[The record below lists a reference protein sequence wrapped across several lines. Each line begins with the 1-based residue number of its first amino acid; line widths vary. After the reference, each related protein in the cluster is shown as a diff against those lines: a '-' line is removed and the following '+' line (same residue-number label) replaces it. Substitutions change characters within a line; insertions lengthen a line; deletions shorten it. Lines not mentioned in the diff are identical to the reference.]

1 MATPE
6 SSEFAQ
12 QLWARYTRFSTRAPH
27 AQLARRIYRMH
38 GDRLPL
44 LTAVQRRWLP
54 AHTAPFQTQLGLPYV
69 QMPFSPGLQFLSMPT
84 VQRRS
89 DLPPLSPS
97 VAGPGRTGMSA
108 MSNPIRTVQRVAA
121 TPPSTP
127 EAPEEGDR
135 RTPRVQS
142 GPYVVAALPLA
153 QRVQRQASP
162 PGGTTPL
169 PATGR
174 QMGVIPP
181 ETIGPLPP
189 PGAVQRSAVPP
200 ASPGTQRPTDLGVTI
215 FHRHVHF
222 TPGQTMP
229 ARVGTAPGQMIYR
242 ALILPVQKMDTT
254 PLHPSPPMA
263 SLPDVQRQ
271 VDASL
276 SVQQML
282 LAEGGAHTRVS
293 VMRTTVPSTA
303 AARQSVPVDISP
315 PVASVA
321 ASPVFGMTI
330 LQRHLAMSQSGQQ
343 GAVFRGRSMPALQL
357 TLQRSPLAPVA
368 PDSVGHMGLL
378 PAGVLPLA
386 RAVDQPAALS
396 DFDRRPSSLSLLS
409 TAHTSLATAHTSLPL
424 VLPFANGQATSV
436 QRQTEQSLASNAT
449 TATTNLPP
457 SASVSTPN
465 DTASTTAA
473 TNRSQADEL
482 AEVVW
487 RKLMRRLVV
496 EGERRG
502 RRTWP

>member
-12 QLWARYTRFSTRAPH
+12 QLWARYTRFSTHAPH

-38 GDRLPL
+38 SDRLPL
-44 LTAVQRRWLP
+44 LTVVQRRWLP
-54 AHTAPFQTQLGLPYV
+54 APTPPFQTPLGLPYV
-69 QMPFSPGLQFLSMPT
+69 QLPLSPGLQSLAMPT

-89 DLPPLSPS
+89 DILPLSPG
-97 VAGPGRTGMSA
+97 VAEPSRPGVSA
-108 MSNPIRTVQRVAA
+108 RPNTIGAVQRVTA

-127 EAPEEGDR
+127 GAPAEGDR
-135 RTPRVQS
+135 ETPRVQTD
-142 GPYVVAALPLA
+142 PHVVAALPLA
-153 QRVQRQASP
+153 QRVQRQASLP
-162 PGGTTPL
+162 EGTTPL
-169 PATGR
+169 LATGR

-200 ASPGTQRPTDLGVTI
+200 ASPGAQRPTDLGVTI
-215 FHRHVHF
+215 FHRHAHL
-222 TPGQTMP
+222 TPGQP
-229 ARVGTAPGQMIYR
+229 RPDRVGTVPGQMLYR
-242 ALILPVQKMDTT
+242 STILPVQQMDTT

-263 SLPDVQRQ
+263 SLPDMQRP
-271 VDASL
+271 VDARL
-276 SVQQML
+276 SVRQMP

-293 VMRTTVPSTA
+293 VMRATVPSAA
-303 AARQSVPVDISP
+303 AARQSAPVDISP

-343 GAVFRGRSMPALQL
+343 GAVFSGRSMPAWPLI
-357 TLQRSPLAPVA
+357 LQRSSLAPMA
-368 PDSVGHMGLL
+368 PDSVEHMGPL
-378 PAGVLPLA
+378 PAGGLPLA

-396 DFDRRPSSLSLLS
+396 GYDQGPSSLSPLP
-409 TAHTSLATAHTSLPL
+409 TAPTSLPL

-436 QRQTEQSLASNAT
+436 QRQTEQPLASNAT

-457 SASVSTPN
+457 STSVSTPN
-465 DTASTTAA
+465 DTASATAA
-473 TNRSQADEL
+473 TNRSQTDEL
-482 AEVVW
+482 VEVVW
-487 RKLMRRLVV
+487 RKLMRRLAV